1 MRKVV
6 FILVVLLY
14 SNCSKNTE
22 TVESYFGF
30 DIPKDTIDS
39 YLDSK
44 MMANKIN
51 GLSLAIVNNGEIV
64 YSFRKGFANKEKQI
78 PVTSSTIFEGAS
90 ISKPVFAFF
99 VMTFVEDKTL
109 DLDQPL
115 YTYLPKEEIAH
126 DERYKKITA
135 RMVLSH
141 QSGFQNWREDDVD
154 KKLKIQFEPGTKYF
168 YSGEGYQ
175 YLAEVIK
182 HLLKTNWKGLENEFQ
197 KRVAK
202 PLGLKNTVFVQNDEI
217 RKQKATPYD
226 ENSKEIDW
234 KNNYWFQKND
244 TVFSA
249 PASIHSEITDFSK
262 WMIAIMNKESL
273 SEKSY
278 QELLQPHSKIPE
290 EEIPLSY
297 TLGFVKPE
305 IPFTNIYMHGGN
317 NIGFTSY
324 FVLDTKKKWGFVL
337 FTNSEY
343 GEQLGLELFYYT
355 LAGPSKTKIYIILIF
370 GLLVVLSIFT
380 YLIKKILKFVR
391 RKINK

>member
-1 MRKVV
+1 MRKIGFLLLLL
-6 FILVVLLY
+6 FIL
-14 SNCSKNTE
+14 SCSKNNN
-22 TVESYFGF
+22 TVDSYLGF
-30 DIPKDTIDS
+30 DIPKDS
-39 YLDSK
+39 
-44 MMANKIN
+44 IN
-51 GLSLAIVNNGEIV
+51 GYLNGKMKTNNMNGLTLAIINDGKIV
-64 YSFRKGFANKEKQI
+64 YSFKNGFANKAKQI

-99 VMTFVEDKTL
+99 VMTFVEDNTL
-109 DLDQPL
+109 DLDKPL
-115 YTYLPKEEIAH
+115 YQYLPKKVIAH

-141 QSGFQNWREDDVD
+141 QSGFQNWREDDAD
-154 KKLKIQFEPGTKYF
+154 KTLKIQFEPGTGYF

-175 YLAEVIK
+175 YLAEVLK
-182 HLLKTNWKGLENEFQ
+182 HVLKTDWKGLENEFQ

-202 PLGLKNTVFVQNDEI
+202 PLGLKNTVFIQNDEI
-217 RKQKATPYD
+217 RKRKATPYD
-226 ENSKEIDW
+226 ANSNEIDW

-262 WMIAIMNKESL
+262 WIIAVMNKELL
-273 SEKSY
+273 SEESY
-278 QELLQPHSKIPE
+278 QELLQPHSEIPNQ
-290 EEIPLSY
+290 EIPLSY

-324 FVLDTKKKWGFVL
+324 FVLDTEKKWGFVL

-343 GEQLGLELFYYT
+343 GEQLGLDFFYYT
-355 LAGPSKTKIYIILIF
+355 IADPYKTKLYTIIFVIFLSIIALIIL
-370 GLLVVLSIFT
+370 
-380 YLIKKILKFVR
+380 LIKLLKKFL
-391 RKINK
+391 KSKK